1 MTILLIFTNDGVN
14 DGVSLCLVAPF
25 DIFKQSPKA
34 TVVIGVSENRL
45 LLIAPADDVVKS
57 PWEVVAARLWQLCG
71 SFGVRQL
78 WGQV

>member
-14 DGVSLCLVAPF
+14 DGVRLCLVAPF

-57 PWEVVAARLWQLCG
+57 PWEVVARATSHARPLAP
-71 SFGVRQL
+71 RTDNIK
-78 WGQV
+78 